1 MRLDQLRY
9 LSDLQYTNSI
19 SKTANRFFLSQQALS
34 NNIRQLEADLN
45 VTLLERS
52 PFGVILTNEAR
63 KILALS
69 DPFLKQMD
77 DLQNQFAIQQQG
89 ESVHQIH
96 HVRIFNASALTTVA
110 LPSAIARFQKRYP
123 NLRITIKEG
132 NHRDLF
138 HALENKE
145 CDLAFLSINEEY
157 YLEQMHQHEDY
168 HFHSNI
174 MLTDKLI
181 ACISNQSVLAPKE
194 IIEQTDIIKRP
205 FAYLNIVPLKNN
217 RSDKNSNLA
226 LYTSH
231 NIEFHRRLL
240 REMDVVTL
248 MPRYVYLNLFDT
260 RHYVA
265 RPLEGAQQTIYHTAL
280 YPVENPS
287 PILKELVNIVISQ
300 I

>member
-19 SKTANRFFLSQQALS
+19 SKTASRFFLSQQALS
-34 NNIRQLEADLN
+34 NNIRQLEHDLN

-69 DPFLKQMD
+69 DPFIKQMD
-77 DLQNQFAIQQQG
+77 DLQNQFAIQNQG
-89 ESVHQIH
+89 DTSDQLR

-123 NLRITIKEG
+123 HIRITIKEG
-132 NHRDLF
+132 NHRELF
-138 HALENKE
+138 HTLEKND

-157 YLEQMHQHEDY
+157 YLEQMHAHEEN

-181 ACISNQSVLAPKE
+181 ACISNQSVLASKE

-205 FAYLNIVPLKNN
+205 FAYLNIVPLTKN

-226 LYTSH
+226 LYSSH

-240 REMDVVTL
+240 REMDVITL

-260 RHYVA
+260 KHFVA
-265 RPLEGAQQTIYHTAL
+265 RPLEGAQQTIYHSAL
-280 YPVENPS
+280 YPVENPN
-287 PILKELVNIVISQ
+287 PILKELVNTVISQ
-300 I
+300 L